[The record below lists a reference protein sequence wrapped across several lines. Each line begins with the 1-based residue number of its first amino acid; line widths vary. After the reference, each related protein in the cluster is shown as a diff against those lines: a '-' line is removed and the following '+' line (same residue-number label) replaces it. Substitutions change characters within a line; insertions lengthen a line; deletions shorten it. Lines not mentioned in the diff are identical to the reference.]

1 MSHPKRYS
9 FKKEFNGM
17 MKESDGNWVAY
28 EDYKKVEDT
37 LRHYIEQDALRKAGE
52 ALHQQNIDSGAY
64 NREKNETIKALK
76 EDLEKEKT
84 DRLDWEEAYAVLR
97 KEHKELKDECN
108 KLRKAVLQVSDI
120 MSNFDRHYFY
130 KIREHLE

>member
-1 MSHPKRYS
+1 
-9 FKKEFNGM
+9 M

-76 EDLEKEKT
+76 AENE
-84 DRLDWEEAYAVLR
+84 
-97 KEHKELKDECN
+97 
-108 KLRKAVLQVSDI
+108 KLRFASKCDI
-120 MSNFDRHYFY
+120 PKLYSQINFVDKKWEVVRLGA
-130 KIREHLE
+130 KDDVEDNGEKCVRVTITLIETK

>member
-1 MSHPKRYS
+1 MCSSEP
-9 FKKEFNGM
+9 
-17 MKESDGNWVAY
+17 WVY
-28 EDYKKVEDT
+28 EDSNGLYVKHSDYLMCQK
-37 LRHYIEQDALRKAGE
+37 
-52 ALHQQNIDSGAY
+52 
-64 NREKNETIKALK
+64 REM
-76 EDLEKEKT
+76 T

-97 KEHKELKDECN
+97 KEHEELKTECG